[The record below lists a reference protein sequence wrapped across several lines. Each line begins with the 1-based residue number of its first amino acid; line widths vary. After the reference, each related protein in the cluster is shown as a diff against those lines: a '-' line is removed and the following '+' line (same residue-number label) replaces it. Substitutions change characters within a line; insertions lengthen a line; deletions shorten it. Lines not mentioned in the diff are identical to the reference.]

1 MDLLKKVETLIN
13 AAARS
18 KLPRR
23 QRHSILD
30 EQDEELLAKI
40 RQALANVQ
48 AQEQVL
54 YGRLKSEQEQAKEAA
69 QQGDQD
75 NQRAHERRAFE
86 LERRLEQ
93 EGIEA
98 INLEEKLAALE
109 EKLALAKAAVDKE
122 AQAAALREQEADKIL
137 AGIDNPETGRPST
150 LPVQKET
157 PADDDAELE
166 SRKSRL
172 SD

>member
-13 AAARS
+13 ATARS

-40 RQALANVQ
+40 RQALADVQ
-48 AQEQVL
+48 AQERVL

-69 QQGDQD
+69 QQGDRA

-98 INLEEKLAALE
+98 IDLEEKLAALE

-137 AGIDNPETGRPST
+137 GGTSDTETDDST
-150 LPVQKET
+150 SPKRREA
-157 PADDDAELE
+157 PADDDDELAA
-166 SRKSRL
+166 RKSRL

>member
-13 AAARS
+13 ATTRS

-40 RQALANVQ
+40 RQALADVQ
-48 AQEQVL
+48 AQERVL
-54 YGRLKSEQEQAKEAA
+54 YGRLKSEQEQAEEAA
-69 QQGDQD
+69 QQGDRE
-75 NQRAHERRAFE
+75 NERAHERRAFE

-93 EGIEA
+93 EGIGA

-137 AGIDNPETGRPST
+137 AGTDNPEPGRPTPSPT
-150 LPVQKET
+150 RKEAPV
-157 PADDDAELE
+157 DDDADLE
-166 SRKSRL
+166 ARKSRL